1 MLLKKVKLIAPNNYQ
16 HTLAELFMKEVYST
30 NKEQYDK
37 RNQTQRSKVESD
49 IYIGKMAEFAV
60 WNFLI
65 NQSKSATFPDIGVY
79 PKELK
84 SFDAD
89 ITSGDVKIHVK
100 CCMEVWDYQ
109 NSWVF
114 QPNDSLC
121 TSPSEKEFIAF
132 VICSPDKKFEAYF
145 VLASKVIGM
154 YRPPRKESLDKKVI
168 YEENLMVLE
177 V

>member
-16 HTLAELFMKEVYST
+16 EVLADLFSKEVYST

-37 RNQTQRSKVESD
+37 RNQTNRSKVESD

-65 NQSKSATFPDIGVY
+65 EQSKSATFPDIGVY

-100 CCMEVWDYQ
+100 SCMDVWEYP

-121 TSPSEKEFIAF
+121 TSPSDKEFIAF

-145 VLASKVIGM
+145 VLASKVIEL
-154 YRPPRKESLDKKVI
+154 YRPPRKEGLDKKVI
-168 YEENLMVLE
+168 YEENLMILE